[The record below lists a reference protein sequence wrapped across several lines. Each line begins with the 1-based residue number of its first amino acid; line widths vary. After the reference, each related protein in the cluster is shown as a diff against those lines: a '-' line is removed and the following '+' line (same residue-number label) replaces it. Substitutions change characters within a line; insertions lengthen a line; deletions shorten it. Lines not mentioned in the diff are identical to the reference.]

1 MNEHTELLKEF
12 TEELASLILVAK
24 EIALCALVESHAAEL
39 RACDSAAAMIF
50 HMEQLDTDALFSL
63 RGHVPTVEWLMAEFA
78 VEYPVAATIVGRVRQ
93 FSINLLKHYKDYLMA
108 IVDEQLRLELK
119 QECSLE
125 SQ

>member
-12 TEELASLILVAK
+12 TEELASLILAAK

-50 HMEQLDTDALFSL
+50 QMEQLDTDALFSL
-63 RGHVPTVEWLMAEFA
+63 RGHVPTVEWLAAEFA

-108 IVDEQLRLELK
+108 IVDEQLRLELR
-119 QECSLE
+119 QECGRAT
-125 SQ
+125 